1 MLIDRYLD
9 TFDFSERHHV
19 TVSGPPEE
27 IYRAAYEVD
36 FTDSFAI
43 RWLLR
48 LRGMSTENFS
58 LRTVQRSIFKK
69 LDEEPGSELV
79 LGLIGRFWT
88 TFGDLQT
95 IRSGADFCE
104 FEKPG
109 YAKAVWNFSVA
120 EEGGNRSRI
129 TTETRI
135 KCLDDA
141 SRRRFGR
148 YWTLIRPFS
157 GLIRLEMLRVIKRR
171 VESGAR

>member
-19 TVSGPPEE
+19 SVAGPPEE
-27 IYRAAYEVD
+27 IYSAAYEID
-36 FTDSFAI
+36 FTESFAI

-58 LRTVQRSIFKK
+58 LRAIERSIFKK

-88 TFGDLQT
+88 IFGDLQR
-95 IRSGADFCE
+95 IRSASDFCE

-120 EEGGNRSRI
+120 AEGTGSRL

-135 KCLDDA
+135 RCLDDA
-141 SRRRFGR
+141 SRRSFGC
-148 YWTLIRPFS
+148 YWTLVRSFS
-157 GLIRLEMLRVIKRR
+157 GLIRMEMLQAIKHR
-171 VESGAR
+171 VEAS